1 MTNLNTGRILCSTGT
16 MVGRENDFNYRRAV
30 DVIASL
36 KEEGLLFGGELM
48 MLKHYY
54 DKKAEVTAC
63 VKASGVPYPVIHC
76 EKGVGTDIS
85 HAAYLA
91 SVRDYMG
98 EDELYATAL
107 KNFRLNCSFGEAVG
121 AKMMVLHL
129 WGGEDSDSHIE
140 YNCDKLQSLSAI
152 AMSHGI
158 KLLIENVP
166 STTHDPHSNWIRACD
181 EYPGCGFIF
190 DTRFATLHDQVEE
203 TLTDPLVRFN
213 LSHVHVSDFVGGYR
227 NFQAL
232 RPIPHPGEG
241 VVDFDLVFRLLRD
254 FDYSG
259 TITLESP
266 VINGVELD
274 LEKLKSSLRFI
285 AEHL

>member
-36 KEEGLLFGGELM
+36 KEDGYLFGGELM

-54 DKKAEVTAC
+54 DKKSEVTAC

-98 EDELYATAL
+98 EDELYAAAL

-227 NFQAL
+227 NFKAL

-259 TITLESP
+259 TVTLESP